1 MAETKPTILVFCR
14 GELGGGL
21 KKIKEKANVYQA
33 SFLKHDAPAKLLSEH
48 PSARA
53 IWIVDPD
60 ITTRKFKDL
69 SSKVVN
75 YVRDGGIVI
84 LGGFF
89 SMGIGPIEFD
99 KWMRNVWNLPW
110 RYGQYE
116 TTTVVF
122 QSSAVG
128 PRKFWRDGLV
138 AAYSQKGVFLK
149 NVSPAAS
156 WYASP
161 PGSTSESSVFGPVP
175 IQAQTSVAFE
185 KVGKGWLGWTGD
197 INHEEETSAAV
208 RAMMGLNMRAEAN
221 YLQVPVMFHR
231 VVLRR

>member
-1 MAETKPTILVFCR
+1 MSIRLR
-14 GELGGGL
+14 IL
-21 KKIKEKANVYQA
+21 KK
-33 SFLKHDAPAKLLSEH
+33 DAPANLLNQH

-60 ITTRKFKDL
+60 IAKPKHKDL
-69 SSKVVN
+69 SNRVVN
-75 YVRDGGIVI
+75 YVRNGGTVI

-89 SMGIGPIEFD
+89 ALGIRLPDFD
-99 KWMRNVWNLPW
+99 KWMKDAWDLPW
-110 RYGQYE
+110 RLGQYE

-128 PRKFWRDGLV
+128 PHPFWRDNLA

-149 NVSPAAS
+149 NVAPSDS

-161 PGSTSESSVFGPVP
+161 PGAKSESFVFGPVP
-175 IQAQTSVAFE
+175 IEAETSIAFG

-197 INHEEETSAAV
+197 IHNRDETAAAV
-208 RAMMGLNMRAEAN
+208 QAMMGLNERKEEDKVQHPQNA
-221 YLQVPVMFHR
+221 YQVVSQG
-231 VVLRR
+231 